1 MAMFPFNLKCSAV
14 ILMVSSLLVAVAF
27 AIGHDAFYQNLNG
40 KPVLNAQPIA
50 LINSSLN
57 VSPQQVYLSLG
68 TLFAF
73 LVKSFLGV
81 SVSTVFDQFVWK
93 SIQNTRTR
101 MGIIDDLLSL
111 LKNGFTVL
119 NLQLWKRFP
128 VSMALALICWLLP
141 VVSIISPATLSV
153 RLAPFNEYALKRIPR
168 VDFTSANFASF
179 ISVNSPLRDPI
190 RQKMWLSAYRGPT
203 PETQSVVNSV
213 AAQGT
218 ILPIEPPAINSS
230 WLVEFYGPA
239 IIYDKVNQTLAA
251 DITQN
256 VAQAINRS
264 QAHWSTKP
272 SGAEYSLTRY
282 GYLSWPPESDNLT
295 DCTPFVQNG
304 GDKFAQRLNELGPI
318 PRDPKDGGR
327 IFSTPKKPL
336 NEGSP
341 LSLFVAVFPHAM
353 ENPQHYEVLENV
365 AGAVQ
370 DPMILRC
377 MLHNASYQAN
387 FTYVNGGQTIQVTD
401 KAVLNGI
408 AYLHGASNFEEPEV
422 STNNSIVHNS
432 QVMES
437 LSYQSIMNAFG
448 NLLIGSIS
456 TNMTHLVYPKS
467 GIEVNA
473 VNSIN
478 LTTNVLSTTLMETE
492 EMSIFSS
499 TAASDPNPFM
509 DHWKGRSVNSSKDY
523 PRLSDALEVL
533 FENITFSLMSS
544 KMFQYVLSV
553 CMLNLPSALN
563 MHNRPN
569 YTVEAVPDT
578 NVTINSYRNIYIYT
592 RSVLWAAYGTA
603 LGVTALCVTAG
614 ILLYLSTAGSY
625 SSKFSTIFRVT
636 RGAMV
641 SIDLSIEDYSGL
653 DPLPDHIAN
662 AEIATGYNQ
671 GYQATTSSTTPLRH
685 PHPGSAASSQLL
697 ETTPDKGVH
706 K

>member
-578 NVTINSYRNIYIYT
+578 NVTINSYRNIYIY
-592 RSVLWAAYGTA
+592 
-603 LGVTALCVTAG
+603 
-614 ILLYLSTAGSY
+614 
-625 SSKFSTIFRVT
+625 
-636 RGAMV
+636 
-641 SIDLSIEDYSGL
+641 
-653 DPLPDHIAN
+653 
-662 AEIATGYNQ
+662 
-671 GYQATTSSTTPLRH
+671 
-685 PHPGSAASSQLL
+685 
-697 ETTPDKGVH
+697 
-706 K
+706 

>member
-27 AIGHDAFYQNLNG
+27 AIGHDTFYQSLNG
-40 KPVLNAQPIA
+40 KPVLNAQPLV

-57 VSPQQVYLSLG
+57 VSSQQVYLSVG

-93 SIQNTRTR
+93 SIQNRRTR
-101 MGIIDDLLSL
+101 IDIIDDLLSL

-128 VSMALALICWLLP
+128 ISMALALICWLLP

-153 RLAPFNEYALKRIPR
+153 RLAPFNEYEFKRVPR
-168 VDFTSANFASF
+168 VDFASANFASF
-179 ISVNSPLRDPI
+179 ISVNSPFRDPI

-203 PETQSVVNSV
+203 PETQRIVNSV

-230 WLVEFYGPA
+230 WSVEFYGPA
-239 IIYDKVNQTLAA
+239 IICDKVDQTLAA
-251 DITQN
+251 YITQN
-256 VAQAINRS
+256 VAQAINVS
-264 QAHWSTKP
+264 QAHWSANP
-272 SGAEYSLTRY
+272 SGAEYALTRY
-282 GYLSWPPESDNLT
+282 GYLSWTPGSDNLT
-295 DCTPFVQNG
+295 DSTPFVQDG
-304 GDKFAQRLNELGPI
+304 GDRFTQRLNELGPI
-318 PRDPKDGGR
+318 PEDPNNGRR

-336 NEGSP
+336 SEGAP

-353 ENPQHYEVLENV
+353 ESPEHDEVVENV

-387 FTYVNGGQTIQVTD
+387 LTYVNGGQTIQVTD

-408 AYLHGASNFEEPEV
+408 GYLHGAVNFDEPEV
-422 STNNSIVHNS
+422 SSNNSIVHNFR
-432 QVMES
+432 VMES
-437 LSYQSIMNAFG
+437 LSYQSIMDAFG
-448 NLLIGSIS
+448 NLLIGSIT
-456 TNMTHLVYPKS
+456 TNMTHLAYHQS

-473 VNSIN
+473 VNSMKQ
-478 LTTNVLSTTLMETE
+478 TTNILSTTLMETE
-492 EMSIFSS
+492 EMGIFSS

-509 DHWKGRSVNSSKDY
+509 DYWKGRSVNSSKDY
-523 PRLSDALEVL
+523 SRLSNALEVL

-544 KMFQYVLSV
+544 EMFQ
-553 CMLNLPSALN
+553 
-563 MHNRPN
+563 PN

-614 ILLYLSTAGSY
+614 ILLYLSTDGSY

-641 SIDLSIEDYSGL
+641 SVDLSMKDYSGL

-662 AEIATGYNQ
+662 AEITTGYNQ
-671 GYQATTSSTTPLRH
+671 GYLATTSSTTPLGH
-685 PHPGSAASSQLL
+685 PHRGPAASCRLL

-706 K
+706 E

>member
-1 MAMFPFNLKCSAV
+1 MARFPFNLKCSAV

-27 AIGHDAFYQNLNG
+27 AVGHDTFYQSLNG
-40 KPVLNAQPIA
+40 KPVLNAQPLA

-57 VSPQQVYLSLG
+57 VSSQQVYLSVG

-93 SIQNTRTR
+93 SIQNRRTR
-101 MGIIDDLLSL
+101 IGIIDDLLSL

-128 VSMALALICWLLP
+128 ISMALALICWLLP
-141 VVSIISPATLSV
+141 VVSVISPATLSV

-179 ISVNSPLRDPI
+179 ISVSNPFSEPS
-190 RQKMWLSAYRGPT
+190 RQNKWLSAYRGPT
-203 PETQSVVNSV
+203 TEIQRVANSV

-230 WLVEFYGPA
+230 WLMEFYGPA
-239 IIYDKVNQTLAA
+239 IICDKVDQTLAA
-251 DITQN
+251 YITQN
-256 VAQAINRS
+256 VAQATNQS
-264 QAHWSTKP
+264 QAHWTANP
-272 SGAEYSLTRY
+272 SGPEYSLTRY
-282 GYLSWPPESDNLT
+282 GYLSWTRESDNLT

-304 GDKFAQRLNELGPI
+304 GDKFTQRLYELGPI

-327 IFSTPKKPL
+327 IFSTQKKPL
-336 NEGSP
+336 SEGSP
-341 LSLFVAVFPHAM
+341 LSLFVAVFPHAT
-353 ENPQHYEVLENV
+353 ENPEHDEVLENV

-370 DPMILRC
+370 DPIILRC
-377 MLHNASYQAN
+377 MLHNSSYQAN
-387 FTYVNGGQTIQVTD
+387 LTYVNGGQTIQVTD

-408 AYLHGASNFEEPEV
+408 GYLHGAANFDEPEV
-422 STNNSIVHNS
+422 STNNLIVHNS
-432 QVMES
+432 RVMES
-437 LSYQSIMNAFG
+437 LSYQSIMNAFV

-456 TNMTHLVYPKS
+456 TNMTHLAYPKN
-467 GIEVNA
+467 GVEVNA

-478 LTTNVLSTTLMETE
+478 LTSNVLSTTLMETE

-499 TAASDPNPFM
+499 AASDPNPFM
-509 DHWKGRSVNSSKDY
+509 DYWKGRSVNSSKDY

-544 KMFQYVLSV
+544 EMFQ
-553 CMLNLPSALN
+553 
-563 MHNRPN
+563 PN

-578 NVTINSYRNIYIYT
+578 NVTIHSYRNITYT

-603 LGVTALCVTAG
+603 LGITALCVTAG
-614 ILLYLSTAGSY
+614 IILYLSTDGSY
-625 SSKFSTIFRVT
+625 SN
-636 RGAMV
+636 
-641 SIDLSIEDYSGL
+641 YSGL

-662 AEIATGYNQ
+662 AEITTGYNQ
-671 GYQATTSSTTPLRH
+671 RYLATTSSTTPLGH
-685 PHPGSAASSQLL
+685 PHRGPAASSQLF